1 MIYFDS
7 EYKEDFMF
15 ETMKVAELR
24 EVADAFGVDTTDES
38 GKALSKKLLLA
49 ALAEEGVTSEDYAKF
64 TDAEKVDLEVDDEAP
79 KKKVV
84 VGPEI
89 LVKMNRANPT
99 YEIKGH
105 RFTREHPYIAM
116 SQEDA
121 QEIFDY
127 DPRGFVIATPA
138 EVQQYYS

>member
-1 MIYFDS
+1 MS
-7 EYKEDFMF
+7 F

-24 EVADAFGVDTTDES
+24 EVADAFGVDYSQAKT
-38 GKALSKKLLLA
+38 KKLLIA
-49 ALAEEGVTSEDYAKF
+49 ALAEEGVTVDQYQKF
-64 TDAEKVDLEVDDEAP
+64 VDAEKVETEAP
-79 KKKVV
+79 EEAPRKKVAT
-84 VGPEI
+84 GPEI

-116 SQEDA
+116 SQDEA

-127 DPRGFVIATPA
+127 DPRGFTIATPK
-138 EVQQYYS
+138 EVQEYYS

>member
-1 MIYFDS
+1 ML
-7 EYKEDFMF
+7 

-49 ALAEEGVTSEDYAKF
+49 ALAEEGVTSEEYAKF
-64 TDAEKVDLEVDDEAP
+64 EDAEKVDVEVDEPAP
-79 KKKVV
+79 KKKVSS
-84 VGPEI
+84 GPDI
-89 LVKMNRANPT
+89 LVKMNRANGT
-99 YEIKGH
+99 FEIKGH

-116 SQEDA
+116 SQEEA

-127 DPRGFVIATPA
+127 DPRGFTIATPA
-138 EVQQYYS
+138 QVQEYYS